1 MIWIEVRQRSLTFVD
16 DKPLSSCR
24 VFMLQ
29 NEHKNPIQTFTEN
42 ILLETGILTGCNACL
57 LPPPR

>member
-1 MIWIEVRQRSLTFVD
+1 MIWIEVKQRSLTFID

-29 NEHKNPIQTFTEN
+29 NEHKYHIQTFVEN
-42 ILLETGILTGCNACL
+42 ILLETGILAGCNACL
-57 LPPPR
+57 LAPPR